1 MAKHMLTTVDNPW
14 HPFTHFDEWFAFDFE
29 KGYNTCGL
37 LDRITNT
44 SLELSEADQ
53 DSAIEH
59 AIDEIVFYNVSG
71 MHRKV
76 LISED
81 DEIISDSGV

>member
-14 HPFTHFDEWFAFDFE
+14 HPFTHFDEWFAFDIE

-76 LISED
+76 SIPED